1 MTGPRYTPEEDA
13 VIAEV
18 YPARGSKACAE
29 ILGRSQVSCANRAKR
44 LGIRSKRSADRSHR
58 WSTDDSRLAVAMLLR
73 VSRQTGRTPTAVIR
87 HLDWLIRKKQQNDA
101 IVARMREG
109 E

>member
-29 ILGRSQVSCANRAKR
+29 ISCANRAKR